1 LILPSSFCQKERAAF
16 SAAFLISIIRRLL
29 WPEAGGSTRRD
40 SHGDQAHQRTE
51 HFDQGLFHLHLLL
64 SPLWAFA
71 LSLLLALW

>member
-1 LILPSSFCQKERAAF
+1 MYN
-16 SAAFLISIIRRLL
+16 RLSL
-29 WPEAGGSTRRD
+29 CLELGLEAGSGTRRD